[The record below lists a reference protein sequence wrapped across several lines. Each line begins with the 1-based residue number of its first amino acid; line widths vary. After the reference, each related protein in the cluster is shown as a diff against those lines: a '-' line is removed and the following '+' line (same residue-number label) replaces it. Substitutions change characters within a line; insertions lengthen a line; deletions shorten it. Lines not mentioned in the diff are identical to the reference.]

1 MKRFIK
7 KIYLILFLSTILSF
21 STAAFAKSNK
31 IDLFQENIS
40 NYFSGII
47 SFNKDYTS
55 SAFKYLDKVQFL
67 RNDHSDYNIKF
78 IRTLVLLEKYKQAF
92 AFSKETWVEEEYF
105 FLVSSLVVWFF
116 DLSFSH
122 IRIKSI
128 IE

>member
-21 STAAFAKSNK
+21 STVAFAKSNK

-78 IRTLVLLEKYKQAF
+78 IRTLVLLE
-92 AFSKETWVEEEYF
+92 
-105 FLVSSLVVWFF
+105 
-116 DLSFSH
+116 
-122 IRIKSI
+122 
-128 IE
+128 

>member
-55 SAFKYLDKVQFL
+55 SKCEKARRHMLDKEKEIDIPDELDGTQCGTPL
-67 RNDHSDYNIKF
+67 NDLKN
-78 IRTLVLLEKYKQAF
+78 VL
-92 AFSKETWVEEEYF
+92 SKKKRKTKKKT
-105 FLVSSLVVWFF
+105 
-116 DLSFSH
+116 
-122 IRIKSI
+122 RKTRRKTRKKT
-128 IE
+128 